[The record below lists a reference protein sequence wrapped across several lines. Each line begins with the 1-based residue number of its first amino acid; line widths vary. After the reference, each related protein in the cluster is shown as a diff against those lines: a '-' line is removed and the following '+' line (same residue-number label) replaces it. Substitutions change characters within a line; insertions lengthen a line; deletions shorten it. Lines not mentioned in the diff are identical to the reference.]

1 MKTDRGN
8 HPIILGPVLVHHTK
22 TFRPFHYLA
31 STMIRL
37 NPRLVQLRAFG
48 TDGEPELIK
57 AFRTC
62 FPHAVHLRC
71 MNHLRQNVKDKLHDL
86 KIPQNVWKNFLSD
99 IFGVQVGNHFECG
112 LVDSPSDTIFSAQ
125 LKSLKERW
133 NNLERSYKGSSSS
146 PEFHTWFL
154 TYKSRDF
161 IECALPEVRTKAG
174 IDPFQHFTTN
184 SSESV
189 NHIIKLE
196 VEWKENKL
204 PNLIEHLKNIDRQK
218 SELEKSIVGRGQ
230 WHFTEEYNHLIAS
243 EASWFSQNLMS
254 NEAKQRHLNK
264 VLTCKPV
271 VNSTS
276 SNTAPSSLS
285 ISFEDCGITSIDT
298 ATLENMWKKAC
309 DLVKSGESILSVP
322 WSSDDKCRL
331 VKSYT
336 SAQPHMV
343 TVNLR
348 NRNMYICDDKCPMF
362 KGYSICAHVVAA
374 AEDNGDLAS
383 FLDCVKCKPNLTSIA
398 SAGMPSRSGRK
409 GGKPKRKRNRS
420 IVPIETRSVRPCLV
434 QGSST
439 ITGAQSMT
447 MPAENTLSL
456 ISQQNYDNQSIKTIF
471 KCCPPIA
478 HRFSSFYFNRVL
490 L

>member
-1 MKTDRGN
+1 MYYAHACIHLDSQGQVQQLAFVQYAFDRYEHTIDIRPHGNSKGNKPFSRSKFSTISMLKKSVKTKQPLKALREVENIRGGIMNAKSGCDLPRNRKQVHNLKYASKSPPCSSASISPTDVLAQVMQMCKDSSGCEAYVRSVEAAPEPMCVVTTDQQLFDIERFCTDESASVLSVDTTFNLGPFYVTPTTYHNLLVKTDRGN
-8 HPIILGPVLVHHTK
+8 HPIVLGPVLIHHTK

-86 KIPQNVWKNFLSD
+86 KIPQNVWKDFLSD

-133 NNLERSYKGSSSS
+133 NNLERSCKGSSSS

-161 IECALPEVRTKAG
+161 IECALPEVRTTAG

-204 PNLIEHLKNIDRQK
+204 PNFI
-218 SELEKSIVGRGQ
+218 
-230 WHFTEEYNHLIAS
+230 
-243 EASWFSQNLMS
+243 
-254 NEAKQRHLNK
+254 
-264 VLTCKPV
+264 
-271 VNSTS
+271 
-276 SNTAPSSLS
+276 
-285 ISFEDCGITSIDT
+285 
-298 ATLENMWKKAC
+298 
-309 DLVKSGESILSVP
+309 
-322 WSSDDKCRL
+322 
-331 VKSYT
+331 
-336 SAQPHMV
+336 
-343 TVNLR
+343 
-348 NRNMYICDDKCPMF
+348 
-362 KGYSICAHVVAA
+362 
-374 AEDNGDLAS
+374 
-383 FLDCVKCKPNLTSIA
+383 
-398 SAGMPSRSGRK
+398 
-409 GGKPKRKRNRS
+409 
-420 IVPIETRSVRPCLV
+420 
-434 QGSST
+434 
-439 ITGAQSMT
+439 
-447 MPAENTLSL
+447 
-456 ISQQNYDNQSIKTIF
+456 
-471 KCCPPIA
+471 
-478 HRFSSFYFNRVL
+478 
-490 L
+490 